1 MDLYHMTDKG
11 EVLNLSKSVRDMNE
25 KILRAMQ
32 RAVQKRPYASLIKVD
47 DETWVINYPEVT
59 P

>member
-1 MDLYHMTDKG
+1 MTDKG